1 MSQKDRDPKRDQ
13 STGVDARVARHG
25 GLSYLEIP
33 ATDLRQSAAFYE
45 NALGW
50 NLDWRGSNDCRFEDG
65 TGHLIGHW
73 VTGRAVSREPGL
85 LPYFYVD
92 RLDDAIERA
101 TAQGGEVVK
110 APYPEGDLW
119 VATIRDPAGNLIGLW
134 QAGPR

>member
-1 MSQKDRDPKRDQ
+1 MAADRRTFFRTPATVESGCSLGGPEDGAHPPVVPQKGEPSMSQKDRDPKRDQ

-50 NLDWRGSNDCRFEDG
+50 NLDWRGSDDCRFQDT

-85 LPYFYVD
+85 
-92 RLDDAIERA
+92 
-101 TAQGGEVVK
+101 
-110 APYPEGDLW
+110 
-119 VATIRDPAGNLIGLW
+119 
-134 QAGPR
+134 